1 MLATI
6 EKCETGT
13 CVWCKARGEGVQ
25 AKFEFGL
32 QGFFCKKDF
41 WTALKVR
48 FEAKEEGDVAEA
60 PTTRRTA

>member
-6 EKCETGT
+6 EKCDVGT

-25 AKFEFGL
+25 VTLEFGL
-32 QGFFCKKDF
+32 KGFFCKKDF

-48 FEAKEEGDVAEA
+48 FEPTDDDDVSET
-60 PTTRRTA
+60 PNNGRVN

>member
-25 AKFEFGL
+25 AKFDFGL

-48 FEAKEEGDVAEA
+48 FEAKEAGPVVEPPKAG
-60 PTTRRTA
+60 RSS

>member
-13 CVWCKARGEGVQ
+13 CVWCKTRGEGVQ
-25 AKFEFGL
+25 ATLEFGL
-32 QGFFCKKDF
+32 KGFFCKKDF

-48 FEAKEEGDVAEA
+48 FEPKEGDDVAET
-60 PTTRRTA
+60 PTNSRST

>member
-48 FEAKEEGDVAEA
+48 FEAKEEGDVAETPPA
-60 PTTRRTA
+60 RRTA